1 MFSFHST
8 DFLTTPPPPPAPAL
22 GTSAGVYEAQA
33 RSSSSVLAR
42 PPTHCEAVAAGGS
55 PSEDQRSNTHA
66 LFEQFIEFMNYRD
79 SISTSR
85 SVSSPAQT
93 AVAAPVL
100 TLAPAGPSEF
110 ANPPTTVPGPKL
122 GFRSLVEIRVPSD
135 QRLTTLP
142 VLHFVAPVVLDG
154 ALTRA
159 GLRYPPLGALRWGG
173 YCSAFW

>member
-1 MFSFHST
+1 MPKPTKGSAPCTVST
-8 DFLTTPPPPPAPAL
+8 PPISSPPPPPPPPPAPAP
-22 GTSAGVYEAQA
+22 GTSAGIVVAQA

-66 LFEQFIEFMNYRD
+66 LFEHFIEFMNYRD

-93 AVAAPVL
+93 VVAAPVL

-122 GFRSLVEIRVPSD
+122 GFRSISGDPRPFRPEVNNPASTSLRCASSL
-135 QRLTTLP
+135 RR
-142 VLHFVAPVVLDG
+142 G
-154 ALTRA
+154 ANEGR
-159 GLRYPPLGALRWGG
+159 
-173 YCSAFW
+173 S